1 MLFFMRALKAHAN
14 VNHMNNSTLFSHTDQ
29 DNKIKFSPWSILMV
43 FVSSDIFFS
52 HSLLLLLVGVL
63 TFKSIR
69 APEFFWKLEFF
80 KSIATIANFFR
91 QSRKESNITL
101 FCEKSYES
109 VMPSIHVHQPECKEL
124 DMVINTTQFQIWISH
139 KQYNYYI
146 FNLFWNNLKD

>member
-1 MLFFMRALKAHAN
+1 MWIIWITLHYSLTLIKTTRYNFPLEAFWWYLFPLAN
-14 VNHMNNSTLFSHTDQ
+14 
-29 DNKIKFSPWSILMV
+29 
-43 FVSSDIFFS
+43 IFFS

-101 FCEKSYES
+101 FCQKSYDS

-139 KQYNYYI
+139 KQCNYYI